1 MLYDKAFSINMNISI
16 WQSRNK
22 EFCDNLNTLA
32 EKSSIPLEI
41 LFRESSNILEFF
53 SKKISR

>member
-1 MLYDKAFSINMNISI
+1 MLYDKAFSVNMNTSI
-16 WQSRNK
+16 WQDGHK

-32 EKSSIPLEI
+32 EKSFIPLEI

-53 SKKISR
+53 PKKW